1 LITTGIKFLE
11 IKKMM
16 YGKEKKM
23 MMMGGKMKKEKMGY
37 MKGGEVQKETT
48 SSSQPVYGSTIAN
61 AMPKAEAN

>member
-1 LITTGIKFLE
+1 LE

-16 YGKEKKM
+16 NGKEKKM